1 MTTNRNA
8 VSAERADRKVSNTV
22 NQKRD
27 SWPMR
32 LVGAASDIGD
42 QPQMRLLCAATIALA
57 VARRDGRLA
66 EAGFKMLAAHTLA
79 TWAKSGVKAVVNR
92 TRPDSGNDPKVELGD
107 SDAHEENSFPSGH
120 SAGVIAVAEAFV
132 RVYPEHAIVAR
143 SAACTVAAVQVP
155 RGTHYAGDVIVGGM
169 LGVFAE
175 QASDQAWGAALSVLE
190 RRIRS
195 NR

>member
-1 MTTNRNA
+1 
-8 VSAERADRKVSNTV
+8 
-22 NQKRD
+22 
-27 SWPMR
+27 MR